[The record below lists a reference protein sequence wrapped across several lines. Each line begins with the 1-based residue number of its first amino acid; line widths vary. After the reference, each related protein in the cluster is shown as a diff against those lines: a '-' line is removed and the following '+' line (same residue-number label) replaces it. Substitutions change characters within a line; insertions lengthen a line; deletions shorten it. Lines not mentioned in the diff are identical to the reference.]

1 MKGELTMK
9 ILQKMAEFMATDCAF
24 LALMAL
30 AGAVMGNWVALL
42 WMFGMIV
49 GANAFLGLAQWA
61 AFRSFRRKKREKG
74 GIKHGVH
81 AA

>member
-1 MKGELTMK
+1 MK
-9 ILQKMAEFMATDCAF
+9 ILQKMAEFAATSCAF

-30 AGAVMGNWVALL
+30 AGAATGNWVALL
-42 WMFGMIV
+42 WMLGLIV

-61 AFRSFRRKKREKG
+61 AFRSFRRKKSEKEG
-74 GIKHGVH
+74 GHHGVH

>member
-1 MKGELTMK
+1 MK
-9 ILQKMAEFMATDCAF
+9 ILQKMAEFMATACAF

-61 AFRSFRRKKREKG
+61 AFRSFCSKKREKG
-74 GIKHGVH
+74 GGTHGVY